1 MKKILLSI
9 FALCCMVMSA
19 SAIKVYINAGHGGW
33 GSEDRNMPTINYGYG
48 DTLGFWETNTN
59 LWKAF
64 EMENMLKKAGYST
77 VMSRRAN
84 GNDRSLSTIR
94 NEADNSGCDYFIS
107 IHSNAGPEGSL
118 TGGSGSFANYPVML
132 YRGYTGSPTVSKSD
146 QMAKASCKRL
156 YEIFWTTPASSGGTG
171 KDGGP
176 EFTTYY
182 SPTNLD
188 LVGCMSFYGYNLG
201 VLPQYRPGFLAEG
214 YFHTYSPA
222 RHRALNPDW
231 CRQEGIRYAR
241 GVKDYFGSSGESV
254 GYIMGYVRSKTE
266 TYNHKYYIPYK
277 NSNDIYKPINGAKI
291 VLRNSKNEVV
301 KCNCYPYVKRMLKNQ
316 SYYTT
321 DNNYNGIFLFEYL
334 APGTYTLYVHAKG
347 YQDYKTTVT
356 VTADKTIYPEIFLTP
371 GQGTEPNI
379 TNEPDIK
386 WVLNGGRI
394 PGGTVPTNEQ
404 LWEQFMPYFESYYG
418 LDRAEQTIGN
428 AATFM
433 TKACDIMTNEKSSYK
448 WLGDYIQ
455 SVSASQGITLTNDPT
470 ADGMEALWRWSVH
483 CFFNCNKT
491 TTWPYTADFSAAG
504 KPSAWGEK
512 YLVATGTSASLP
524 TSVSSTYTLPTP
536 VKEGYDFVGWFTN
549 SAGTGTALTSITAG
563 WKGTLYAIWK
573 VPDDVKWELHG
584 GYIVGV
590 TLPGRISD
598 APYTIPTPSRNM
610 HVFLGWYDNE
620 AGTGTP
626 LTVLPVGYKGTVH
639 ATWREAQITWV
650 LNGGKVYKD
659 GVEVTLP
666 TSVKSAY
673 TIPTPER
680 EGYDFVGW
688 YDTND
693 TTGTKYTR
701 LIAGHDGTLY
711 AIWTVA
717 IPTDVKWVLD
727 GGKVEGELP
736 TEITG
741 CSPYTIPTPTR
752 TGYVFLGWYD
762 NPEGTGTPVTV
773 LPVGYKGKLY
783 ATWREAV
790 VTWVLNGGKV
800 LKEVTTTT
808 PGGTEP
814 VPTQEELWRKFQAA
828 VGLELGTLAD
838 IKDAGAGNPH
848 NVAETPCACRII
860 CGKLTSD
867 MLKTAFATTEWA
879 WLKTYVMNTQ
889 NAQTADGAVALT
901 DDITLAEWRYAVA
914 AFFLQSQHETYPKS
928 ANFATAGK
936 PEAWGSEYQK
946 ANGSNEPETSTDWV
960 EISLPSKITGSDYTI
975 PTPTKENDIFL
986 GWYDNAEG
994 TGTPLTVLPVGYDG
1008 TVYAIWKGT
1017 MEADVKWV
1025 LNGGKVLKEVTTT
1038 VPGTGAK
1045 VPTQEEL
1052 WASYKTAAGLSTLG
1066 TLAEITAAGEG
1077 QPHND
1082 GNTPCACRII
1092 CGKLTATE
1100 VQAAFA
1106 KTEWAWLK
1114 TYIMGVQSDLTD
1126 DLTAAAWRYA
1136 IAAFFLQ
1143 SQHSA
1148 WPASADFSTA
1158 GKPEAWGPAYQVANG
1173 GTSEETTTTEWV
1185 EVELPT
1191 TITAAYTIPTP
1202 VKDNDTFI
1210 GWYDNNNGTGTAL
1223 TVLPVGYKGT
1233 VYAIWKSMGTTTG
1246 VENVYPVLDLNAP
1259 MYDILGRQ
1267 VDANYRGIVIQ
1278 NGNKYLLK

>member
-1 MKKILLSI
+1 
-9 FALCCMVMSA
+9 MSA

-64 EMENMLKKAGYST
+64 EMENMLKKSGYST

-156 YEIFWTTPASSGGTG
+156 YEAFWTTPASNGGTG

-182 SPTNLD
+182 SPSSMDVL
-188 LVGCMSFYGYNLG
+188 GCMSFYGYNLG
-201 VLPQYRPGFLAEG
+201 VIPQYRPGFLAEG

-241 GVKDYFGSSGESV
+241 GVKDYFGSSAETV

-266 TYNHKYYIPYK
+266 TYSHKYYIPYK
-277 NSNDIYKPINGAKI
+277 NSNDVYKPINGAKI

-321 DNNYNGIFLFEYL
+321 DNNYNGIFVFEYL
-334 APGTYTLYVHAKG
+334 TPGTYTLYVHAKG

-371 GQGTEPNI
+371 GSGTEPNVSM
-379 TNEPDIK
+379 EPDIK
-386 WVLNGGRI
+386 WELNGGRI

-404 LWEQFMPYFESYYG
+404 LWEKFMPYFESYYG
-418 LDRAEQTIGN
+418 VDRAEQTIGN

-433 TKACDIMTNEKSSYK
+433 TKACDIMTNSKSSYK

-455 SVSASQGITLTNDPT
+455 SISASQGVTLTNDPN

-491 TTWPYTADFSAAG
+491 TTWPYTADFSSAG
-504 KPSAWGEK
+504 KPSAWGDK

-524 TSVSSTYTLPTP
+524 TTVSSTYTLPTP
-536 VKEGYDFVGWFTN
+536 VKEGYDFVGWFSN
-549 SAGTGTALTSITAG
+549 SAGTGTALTSISAG

-573 VPDDVKWELHG
+573 VQDDVKWELHG
-584 GYIVGV
+584 GYIIGV
-590 TLPGRISD
+590 TLPGKISGT
-598 APYTIPTPSRNM
+598 PYTIPTPSRNM
-610 HVFLGWYDNE
+610 HVFKAWHDNE
-620 AGTGTP
+620 AGTGTA

-639 ATWREAQITWV
+639 AVWRTAQITWV
-650 LNGGKVYKD
+650 LNGGKVMKD
-659 GVEVTLP
+659 GAEVKLP
-666 TSVKSAY
+666 SSVNSAY

-680 EGYDFVGW
+680 DGYDFIGW

-701 LIAGHDGTLY
+701 LIAGYDGTLY
-711 AIWTVA
+711 AIWEAAV
-717 IPTDVKWVLD
+717 PTDVKWVLD
-727 GGKVEGELP
+727 GGKVSETLP

-741 CSPYTIPTPTR
+741 STYTLPTPTK
-752 TGYVFLGWYD
+752 TGYVFLGWY
-762 NPEGTGTPVTV
+762 NNAEGTGTAITS
-773 LPVGYKGKLY
+773 LSVGYKGTIY
-783 ATWREAV
+783 AVWREAV

-800 LKEVTTTT
+800 MKEVTTTT
-808 PGGTEP
+808 PGGSEP
-814 VPTQEELWRKFQAA
+814 VPSQEDLWRKFQAA

-838 IKDAGAGNPH
+838 IKDAGEGQVHSDATN
-848 NVAETPCACRII
+848 PCACRII
-860 CGKLTSD
+860 CGKLTAD

-879 WLKTYVMNTQ
+879 WLKTYVMTIQ
-889 NAQTADGAVALT
+889 NAQTANGAVELT
-901 DDITLAEWRYAVA
+901 TDVVTDKDANGANWRYAVA
-914 AFFLQSQHETYPKS
+914 AFFLQSQHETYPKTAS
-928 ANFATAGK
+928 FATAGK
-936 PEAWGSEYQK
+936 PEAWGAEYQK
-946 ANGSNEPETSTDWV
+946 VHSTQPETSTDWV
-960 EISLPSKITGSDYTI
+960 EVSLPSKITGSAYTI
-975 PTPTKENDIFL
+975 PAATKDGDTFL

-1008 TVYAIWKGT
+1008 TIYAIWKGNT
-1017 MEADVKWV
+1017 EADVIWV

-1038 VPGTGAK
+1038 IPGSGEVK
-1045 VPTQEEL
+1045 VPTQDEL
-1052 WASYKTAAGLSTLG
+1052 WEQFNAAAGFGLGALNSIATVNVIAGKATAANLN
-1066 TLAEITAAGEG
+1066 A
-1077 QPHND
+1077 
-1082 GNTPCACRII
+1082 
-1092 CGKLTATE
+1092 
-1100 VQAAFA
+1100 VFA
-1106 KTEWAWLK
+1106 KEEWKWLK
-1114 TYIMGVQSDLTD
+1114 TYIRDTHNAQKGTTVVCADGITRTLAELQEAIEGDPATV
-1126 DLTAAAWRYA
+1126 WRYA
-1136 IAAFFLQ
+1136 VGAFFLQ
-1143 SQHSA
+1143 TQYTTA
-1148 WPASADFSTA
+1148 FPASADFSTA
-1158 GKPEAWGPAYQVANG
+1158 GKPEAWGSAYKAANG
-1173 GTSEETTTTEWV
+1173 GTAEPETKTEWV
-1185 EVELPT
+1185 EVALPSI
-1191 TITAAYTIPTP
+1191 ITAAYTIPTP
-1202 VKDNDTFI
+1202 TKDGDTFI
-1210 GWYDNNNGTGTAL
+1210 GWYENNEGTGTAL

-1233 VYAIWKSMGTTTG
+1233 VYAVWKSMGTSTNI
-1246 VENVYPVLDLNAP
+1246 ENVRPALDLNAP
-1259 MYDILGRQ
+1259 MYDVLGRQ
-1267 VDANYRGIVIQ
+1267 VDTSYRGIIIQ
-1278 NGNKYLLK
+1278 NGNKYLLR